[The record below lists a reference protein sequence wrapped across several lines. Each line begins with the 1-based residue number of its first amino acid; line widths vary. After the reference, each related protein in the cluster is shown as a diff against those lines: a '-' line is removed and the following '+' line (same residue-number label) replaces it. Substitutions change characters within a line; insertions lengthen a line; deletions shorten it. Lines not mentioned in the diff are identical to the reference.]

1 MKVSIITVCY
11 NSQETIQDTI
21 KSVIDQTYQD
31 IEYIIIDGGSW
42 DRTLDIISKYK
53 DQITKVVTGPDDG
66 IYDAMNKGISLAT
79 GDVLSILNSDDFYIN
94 NFTIEK
100 VVRTMSENNVDS
112 SYSDAVYIHK
122 NDIEKSVRYWK
133 SSHFSKKLFRIG
145 WMPQHATFFAK
156 RCFYE
161 KYGAFR
167 TDFPIAADYELM
179 LRFLYRYEIS
189 TTYISEPLV
198 KIRTGGR
205 SAPSPTRVIRNI
217 LENNKAWRVNG
228 IKPSLFT
235 FLLKPLLKVPQYFKR
250 M

>member
-122 NDIEKSVRYWK
+122 NDIE
-133 SSHFSKKLFRIG
+133 
-145 WMPQHATFFAK
+145 
-156 RCFYE
+156 
-161 KYGAFR
+161 
-167 TDFPIAADYELM
+167 
-179 LRFLYRYEIS
+179 
-189 TTYISEPLV
+189 
-198 KIRTGGR
+198 
-205 SAPSPTRVIRNI
+205 
-217 LENNKAWRVNG
+217 
-228 IKPSLFT
+228 
-235 FLLKPLLKVPQYFKR
+235 
-250 M
+250 